1 MDRRFVLFLVLSLLI
16 WTTYIGVRL
25 LAPPPQPVAA
35 KDAEEGDAAKDGD
48 KADEGQAEEGDKA
61 AEPPDAADLPETE
74 KLAVDKPADPVKPV
88 PTAPRKLPAIG
99 SLDPTS
105 PYKMAVT
112 FDSRGAAVE
121 RVELNTYRDVED
133 LSGYL
138 GHLDL
143 TEGQDGGAVV
153 NVVVPGSPAAVAKPT
168 DPALGL
174 GLKPGDVIAAFDDK
188 QLADFA
194 DFEPLLAK
202 HTHPE
207 QQIKLTVARP
217 GVAQPIVFTAKL
229 TRRPLEVVKPESHT
243 YPTPDGGV
251 KLLPT
256 DPLSLLL
263 TLDSVGSNS
272 VRYGSNEMRGLPSL
286 LGSNWEVDS
295 QSEDSIQFSFT
306 LDAAAMKSIDAP
318 GGLKIIKRYTLAKA
332 AKPEDPHAYHLNLQ
346 VEIHN
351 LGKEPQTVAYR
362 LQGPTG
368 LPLEG
373 WWYSTKLHPE
383 WMAGAGARDVASR
396 LAGRGHRLVG
406 CPLIVSESK
415 ELIEKHELPRVDLL
429 TGDNAAAFDYVGVDT
444 QFFAA
449 AILPKLDA
457 ATKEPIKFRHAD
469 ALPVQDVNEVP
480 KNRLKTTNVSVLLVS
495 DLAKIDGGKAL
506 VHDYQVFFGPKKP
519 SVLLAYELD
528 PLIEYG
534 WPIFKWPAK
543 LLQGVLWLLHSAT
556 FNYGIAIILLT
567 MIVRSCMFPVSLKQA
582 KSAAMMQQLAP
593 EVAKI
598 KEKYPEDA
606 MKQHAAVQELY
617 KKHNFNPFGGCLL
630 VFIQLPIFI
639 GLYRCLSVDIDL
651 RDAALFPGMD
661 WITWASNL
669 AGPDKLFRWPGWMPD
684 FIAGEAAGWLGPF
697 FNVLPLIT
705 VSLFLVQQKLFTPP
719 ATDEQTKMQQQMM
732 TYMTVFMGVMF
743 YKVPAGLC
751 LYFITSSL
759 WGIAE
764 RKMLPKPK
772 PPAEGTPSPVTAKS
786 TSSNGSTKTGPV
798 KKKH

>member
-1 MDRRFVLFLVLSLLI
+1 VDRRFVLFLVLSLLI

-35 KDAEEGDAAKDGD
+35 KVGEGE
-48 KADEGQAEEGDKA
+48 KADDGKGDQA
-61 AEPPDAADLPETE
+61 AEVPPEVDPAEPE
-74 KLAVDKPADPVKPV
+74 KPAGDKPADPVKAAPA
-88 PTAPRKLPAIG
+88 APRKLPTLG
-99 SLDPTS
+99 SLSETS

-112 FDSRGAAVE
+112 FDTRGAAVM
-121 RVELNTYRDVED
+121 RAELNTYDDVED

-138 GHLDL
+138 GHLEL
-143 TEGQDGGAVV
+143 SEGKAGGALV
-153 NVVVPGSPAAVAKPT
+153 NVVVPGSPAANAQ
-168 DPALGL
+168 PADSTVGP
-174 GLKPGDVIAAFDDK
+174 GLKPGDLITAFDNK
-188 QLADFA
+188 QLADFG

-202 HTHPE
+202 QTHPE
-207 QQIKLTVARP
+207 QEVKLTVERA

-229 TRRPLEVVKPESHT
+229 TRRPLEVVKPESHS
-243 YPTPDGGV
+243 YPTPNGGV
-251 KLLPT
+251 KFLPT
-256 DPLSLLL
+256 DPLSLLM
-263 TLDSVGSNS
+263 TLDAVGPRS
-272 VRYGSNEMRGLPSL
+272 VRPGASEINGLPSL
-286 LGSNWEVDS
+286 LSSNWEVD
-295 QSEDSIQFSFT
+295 QQTEDSIQFSFT
-306 LDAAAMKSIDAP
+306 LDDAALKAIGAK
-318 GGLKIIKRYTLAKA
+318 GGLKIVKRYTLAKIA
-332 AKPEDPHAYHLNLQ
+332 GPADLKAFHLDLRI
-346 VEIHN
+346 EIHN
-351 LGKEPQTVAYR
+351 LGDEPQTVAYR

-373 WWYSTKLHPE
+373 WWYSTKLHPD

-396 LAGRGHRLVG
+396 ISGRGHELVG

-415 ELIEKHELPRVDLL
+415 ELIEENEPPRVPLL
-429 TGDNAAAFDYVGVDT
+429 TGDSAAALDYAGVDT
-444 QFFAA
+444 QFFAS
-449 AILPKLDA
+449 AILPQLDA
-457 ATKEPIKFRHAD
+457 DTKAPIKFRHAY

-495 DLAKIDGGKAL
+495 DLVKVESGKPL
-506 VHDYQVFFGPKKP
+506 VDDYQVFLGPKQAD
-519 SVLLAYELD
+519 VLKAYDLFS
-528 PLIEYG
+528 LIEYG
-534 WPIFKWPAK
+534 WDIFMWPAW
-543 LLQGVLWLLHSAT
+543 LLQQLLNLLFSIT
-556 FNYGIAIILLT
+556 SNFGIAIILLT
-567 MIVRSCMFPVSLKQA
+567 MIVRSCMVPVSLRQA

-617 KKHNFNPFGGCLL
+617 KKHKFNPFGGCLL

-669 AGPDKLFRWPGWMPD
+669 AGPDKLFYWKDWTWD
-684 FIAGEAAGWLGPF
+684 IISDEAAGWLGPF

-705 VSLFLVQQKLFTPP
+705 VALFLVQQKLFTPP

-772 PPAEGTPSPVTAKS
+772 PPAEDAPSPVTAKA
-786 TSSNGSTKTGPV
+786 TSSNGSTKTVPV
-798 KKKH
+798 KKPKKR